1 MKKLILV
8 LALLSVA
15 AAPALA
21 YVQPGHLQSQQQL
34 KSKTSPGADD
44 PTDNSG
50 GYTYPRPV
58 TPPPDD
64 PGVGFTG
71 DQPARPV
78 PEPGTMALASM
89 GLIALGVAARRR
101 RGG

>member
-1 MKKLILV
+1 MKKLLLV

-34 KSKTSPGADD
+34 KSKTSPGTD
-44 PTDNSG
+44 PGDNSG

-58 TPPPDD
+58 QQPAGD
-64 PGVGFTG
+64 PGTGFTG
-71 DQPARPV
+71 DEPARPV